1 MRNLSSVVRDL
12 EAKKKNCLDSTLDT
26 EVNLKLF
33 QEQSMHNAKFI
44 SSGWKLLKQLKT
56 AKVTQTNKLEKKNEK
71 KLEQE
76 EEIEEEIQVQ
86 RHNYNY

>member
-12 EAKKKNCLDSTLDT
+12 EAKKKNFVESAQDT
-26 EVNLKLF
+26 EVNLKMF

-56 AKVTQTNKLEKKNEK
+56 AKISQTNKAEKRVEK
-71 KLEQE
+71 QLEQE
-76 EEIEEEIQVQ
+76 EEIEEEITVQ

>member
-1 MRNLSSVVRDL
+1 MRNLSSIVRDL
-12 EAKKKNCLDSTLDT
+12 ESKKKNCADSALDT

-33 QEQSMHNAKFI
+33 QEQSMHNSKFI

-56 AKVTQTNKLEKKNEK
+56 AKVGQTKQVEKRNEK

-76 EEIEEEIQVQ
+76 EEIEEDIQVQ

>member
-1 MRNLSSVVRDL
+1 MRNLSGVMRDL
-12 EAKKKNCLDSTLDT
+12 ETKKKNFVDSALDT

-56 AKVTQTNKLEKKNEK
+56 AKVSQNNKVEKRNEK

-76 EEIEEEIQVQ
+76 EEIEDEIAVQ